1 MLLIKFPGQLAWWLR
16 GAVPLPYRPRLRLL
30 LAIPKQRQRW
40 WRLILPP
47 VRFRY
52 RWHSRIYLHLSRQF
66 WSAMSQ
72 AEIKVALTQTFST
85 LILPELNALT
95 PTTSYFNLPEKLLA
109 SLDSHH
115 DFLSDSTSAIEPT
128 TTISA
133 VNPTTN
139 QKVLATTLTDFT
151 RKPTHPNNSLNFSS
165 SPTTVTAADLPLS
178 QLKSAH
184 KLKRL
189 ISLTPTTDTSLARL
203 TSPYLDQQFTN
214 KLATTDSFDQV
225 PLISENLSSSVNN
238 IDYTE
243 TKSAITTS
251 IVPPLHLEYTIPGHH
266 SKPVDPSSSSN
277 SIKSLLVNSVVPTNS
292 IEEPIPPNNSPSQS
306 QLVSEAKPPITSAS
320 IIDTSPTKL
329 IDPYLNQQ
337 VVNKL
342 TTKDSAVSQIPLALK
357 NLGLPVSNIS
367 HIEAKPVV
375 KISATNFT
383 ADQKTVTSMLTDY
396 PGKPIYP
403 DNPLNSFSPPANI
416 SAAFVSPNSSL
427 ISSQSAGGLKQLL
440 GLTALVSPRWVSQ
453 PIQELATEN
462 TFITQPSPI
471 SELTWPKVVRSPI
484 SEMSHS
490 PSQHQELITSL
501 TVHTDEQLPLVAG
514 QLQLQ
519 LRSLTTR
526 SNTVPTKFSL
536 NFPSNYFPY
545 PRLERRQSTTLTGLT
560 EQSSLPTKPRSNPEE
575 FFVPPPELPQIHSN
589 GYHRQAQI
597 QLAENFWERHYFH
610 RIHWHLFIR

>member
-72 AEIKVALTQTFST
+72 AEMKVAPTQTFST
-85 LILPELNALT
+85 PVLPELNALT

-151 RKPTHPNNSLNFSS
+151 RKLTHPNNSLNFSS
-165 SPTTVTAADLPLS
+165 STTVTAADLPLS

-184 KLKRL
+184 RLKRL
-189 ISLTPTTDTSLARL
+189 ISLTPTTDTSLAGL
-203 TSPYLDQQFTN
+203 TNPYLDQQFTN
-214 KLATTDSFDQV
+214 ELATTDSFDQV
-225 PLISENLSSSVNN
+225 PLTSENLSLSVNN

-277 SIKSLLVNSVVPTNS
+277 SIKSLLVNSVIPTNS
-292 IEEPIPPNNSPSQS
+292 IEEPIPPNNSLSQF
-306 QLVSEAKPPITSAS
+306 QLVSEAKPPITSTS
-320 IIDTSPTKL
+320 MIGTSPTKL

-337 VVNKL
+337 VVNEL
-342 TTKDSAVSQIPLALK
+342 TIKDSTVSQIPLALK
-357 NLGLPVSNIS
+357 NLSLPVSNIS

-375 KISATNFT
+375 KISATNFN
-383 ADQKTVTSMLTDY
+383 ADQKTVTSMLTDHL
-396 PGKPIYP
+396 GKPTYP
-403 DNPLNSFSPPANI
+403 NNPLHSFSLPANI
-416 SAAFVSPNSSL
+416 SAAFVFPNSSL
-427 ISSQSAGGLKQLL
+427 ISSKSAGGLKQLL
-440 GLTALVSPRWVSQ
+440 GLTALVSPRLVSQ
-453 PIQELATEN
+453 STQKLATEN
-462 TFITQPSPI
+462 TFITQPSLV
-471 SELTWPKVVRSPI
+471 SELTWPKVVRSPT
-484 SEMSHS
+484 SEMSYL

-501 TVHTDEQLPLVAG
+501 TAHTDEQLPLVAG

-519 LRSLTTR
+519 LRGLTTR
-526 SNTVPTKFSL
+526 SNPVPTEFSL

-545 PRLERRQSTTLTGLT
+545 PRLERRQSITLTGLT

-589 GYHRQAQI
+589 SYHRQAQI
-597 QLAENFWERHYFH
+597 QLAENFWERHYLH